1 MSDMKLALY
10 LPNFRDHVTIKE
22 LEDLTELAEELEFDS
37 IWTLDRIIV
46 PEASD
51 RGEMQYPFGMM
62 KEFPLQMP
70 VSSRGKWFQG
80 WPLIPWLAAKTSK
93 CRIGMSIT
101 DTPYRSPGVFA
112 AEIATIDH
120 LSSGRVNV
128 GLGAGWMPEEFDAAS
143 ATDIF
148 PKRHKH
154 VRETIEI
161 CQGIWTNDIF
171 EYHGEF
177 ADFGPSGFGWE
188 PLQKPHPPIFMSG
201 LVNPEISA
209 KKVAKYDLAGWIGI
223 QDTPEELSVWLKAIG
238 EELDKLGAKS
248 VDELEVSSMCWFAIT
263 DEPSDQT
270 RNGKLTNLLVGT
282 QEQITGNLIELKQ
295 AGMTMP
301 LIWPPFADVPTSK
314 TLEDL
319 RILNDEILPA
329 VNAA

>member
-22 LEDLTELAEELEFDS
+22 LEDLTGLAEELEFDS

-51 RGEMQYPFGMM
+51 RGELQYPFGMM

-120 LSSGRVNV
+120 LSGGRVNV

-188 PLQKPHPPIFMSG
+188 PVQKPHPPIFMSG

-282 QEQITGNLIELKQ
+282 QEQLTGNLIELKQ